1 MTVKEEVRGWLDE
14 HWDPDLTLGEWWQ
27 RLADSGWGAPTWP
40 VEWYGKGLSSDALG
54 EVIGAFREVGAPGPP
69 GGLGL
74 MLAGPTIIAHGS
86 DEQKGRW
93 LRPIL
98 SGEVAWCQLFSEPGA
113 GSDLASLQC
122 RAVRD
127 GDEWVVT
134 GQKVWTS
141 GAQAADFGMLVAR
154 TDPDVPK
161 HAGITWFGIEMDQPG
176 IEVRP
181 LREMTGRAL
190 FNEVFFDEARVRDDA
205 IVGDLNGGWAVAL
218 TTLANER
225 VGLGGGGGFQ
235 AGIGGKKA
243 GWAGRRAGDATSR
256 ARAGANAALGGQGV
270 EMVKAAAAAGGG
282 NGDQR
287 VRDDLATLHTL
298 SEISRFTQLRAKS
311 ASAAGRRPGP
321 EASTGKLQVSRI
333 TRATREAGLH
343 ALGAQGMLAGDD
355 APLGG
360 TVQYVSL
367 FSPAV
372 SIYGGTD
379 EVQKNIIGERVLGLP
394 KEPATDK
401 NVPFRDL
408 KKGTQRPEDT

>member
-1 MTVKEEVRGWLDE
+1 
-14 HWDPDLTLGEWWQ
+14 
-27 RLADSGWGAPTWP
+27 
-40 VEWYGKGLSSDALG
+40 
-54 EVIGAFREVGAPGPP
+54 VGAPGPP

>member
-1 MTVKEEVRGWLDE
+1 MSVKEEVSGWLDE

-40 VEWYGKGLSSDALG
+40 VEWYGKGLSSDALA
-54 EVIGAFREVGAPGPP
+54 EVIGAFRDVGAPGPP

-74 MLAGPTIIAHGS
+74 MLAGPTIIAHGN
-86 DEQKGRW
+86 DDQKARW

-98 SGEVAWCQLFSEPGA
+98 SGEMAWCQLFSEPGA

-127 GDEWVVT
+127 GDEWVIT

-141 GAQAADFGMLVAR
+141 GAQAADLGMLVAR

-161 HAGITWFGIEMDQPG
+161 HAGITWFGIDMDQPG

-190 FNEVFFDEARVRDDA
+190 FNEVFFDEARVSDDA
-205 IVGDLNGGWAVAL
+205 VVGDLNGGWGVAL

-243 GWAGRRAGDATSR
+243 GWLERRAGDATSR

-270 EMVKAAAAAGGG
+270 EMVKAAAKAGGRSS
-282 NGDQR
+282 DER
-287 VRDDLATLHTL
+287 VREDLATLHTL

-311 ASAAGRRPGP
+311 ASAAGRRPGA

-401 NVPFRDL
+401 DVPFRDL